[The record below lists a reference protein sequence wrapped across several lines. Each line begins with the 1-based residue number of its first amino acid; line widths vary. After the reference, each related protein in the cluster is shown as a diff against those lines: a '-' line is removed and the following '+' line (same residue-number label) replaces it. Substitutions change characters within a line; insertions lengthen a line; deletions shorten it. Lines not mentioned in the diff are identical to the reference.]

1 MKFIICAICVIC
13 GFKIYRKLMTESFNT
28 WTEYDNW
35 LTQNYDKYA
44 MIKLDEI
51 DGKVV
56 VEYIDKA
63 EWEKQE
69 RAAGRM

>member
-1 MKFIICAICVIC
+1 
-13 GFKIYRKLMTESFNT
+13 MTESFNN

-35 LTQNYDKYA
+35 LIQNYDKYA
-44 MIKLDEI
+44 IIKLDEI

-56 VEYIDKA
+56 AEFIDKA

-69 RAAGRM
+69 KAAGRM

>member
-13 GFKIYRKLMTESFNT
+13 GFKIYRKLMTETFNN
-28 WTEYDNW
+28 WTEYDAW
-35 LTQNYDKYA
+35 LIQHYEEFA
-44 MIKLDEI
+44 MTKVDEI

-56 VEYIDKA
+56 VEYMTKA
-63 EWEKQE
+63 DWEQQE